1 MQRFLFR
8 WLLAV
13 VLFVSSGV
21 SVSCSARDGKPLSAY
36 GVVPEAVYRVEIL
49 YFPERILTDA
59 ALTPERLERQYYDK
73 IELKNFNGS
82 IHRPRFIKA
91 FRETA
96 VSPSRD
102 AHDARTAIL
111 LYDKTD
117 KRLLSIYFDRSGEN
131 GVVNSDLV
139 SIGDSL
145 FSWAKS
151 LMKGL
156 AE

>member
-13 VLFVSSGV
+13 VLFAWSGV
-21 SVSCSARDGKPLSAY
+21 GVSCSARDGKPLSAY
-36 GVVPEAVYRVEIL
+36 GVVPEAIYRVEIL
-49 YFPERILTDA
+49 YYPERILTDA
-59 ALTPERLERQYYDK
+59 ALTPEMLERQYYDK
-73 IELKNFNGS
+73 VELKNFNES
-82 IHRPRFIKA
+82 IHRPTFIKA

-102 AHDARTAIL
+102 AHDLRTAIL
-111 LYDKTD
+111 LYDKAD
-117 KRLLSIYFDRSGEN
+117 KRLLSLYFDRSGEN
-131 GVVNSDLV
+131 GVVNTDPV
-139 SIGDSL
+139 SIRDSL

-151 LMKGL
+151 LMQGL